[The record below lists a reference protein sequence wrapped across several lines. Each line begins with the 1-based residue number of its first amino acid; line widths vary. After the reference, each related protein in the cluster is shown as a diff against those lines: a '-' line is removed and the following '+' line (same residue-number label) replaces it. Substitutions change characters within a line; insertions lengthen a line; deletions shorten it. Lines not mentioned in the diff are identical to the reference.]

1 MVFYEL
7 YSLAD
12 YGTTE
17 AVFLLTI
24 FVVERLRNNRGG
36 IFADYIS

>member
-17 AVFLLTI
+17 AVFLLTT
-24 FVVERLRNNRGG
+24 FVERLRNNRGG